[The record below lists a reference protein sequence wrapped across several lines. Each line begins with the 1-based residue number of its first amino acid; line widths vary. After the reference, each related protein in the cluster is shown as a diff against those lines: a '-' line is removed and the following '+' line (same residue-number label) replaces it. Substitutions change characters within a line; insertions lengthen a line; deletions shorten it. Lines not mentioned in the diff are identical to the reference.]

1 MENLGMANL
10 GDNSAT
16 TGDWGD
22 FRRQMPVSR
31 RWAFLD
37 HAAVAPL
44 SGPASTALTDWSA
57 AACNDGSTSYPLWVE
72 KIEHLRDLAAG
83 LIGAQREE
91 IGLVGNTTAGINIVA
106 GGFPWQPGD
115 NVVLPDDE
123 FPSNQYPWM
132 QLADLGVEVRR
143 VNCRGVGLDADRLA
157 SACDA
162 RTRIITA
169 SWVGFSS
176 GWRSDV
182 GRLAEIAHQGGALLF
197 LDAIQGLGVF
207 PLDVSASGVD
217 FMAADGHKWMLG
229 PEGAGI
235 FYVRREHLDLLRPVG
250 VGWNSVVGALD
261 FSKID
266 LTFKDT
272 AARYEGG
279 SVNLPGMM
287 ALGASLDLLARFGTE
302 AISRRVIE
310 LTDLACRRLEEAGA
324 VIVSSRPCGAEAA
337 GVKSGIVSFEVP
349 GRDCEEIA
357 RRCIEH
363 EVVLSCRG
371 GRLRI
376 SPHAYNTAEDIQR
389 LVEVVAGS

>member
-1 MENLGMANL
+1 MMASF
-10 GDNSAT
+10 GDNPT
-16 TGDWGD
+16 TASDWDG
-22 FRRQMPVSR
+22 FRRQMPVAR

-44 SGPASTALTDWSA
+44 SGPARNALTEWSTT
-57 AACNDGSTSYPLWVE
+57 ACNDGSTSYPLWVE
-72 KIEHLRDLAAG
+72 QIEHLRNLAAG

-91 IGLVGNTTAGINIVA
+91 IGLVSNTTAGINIVA

-143 VNCRGVGLDADRLA
+143 VRCGDVGLDPDRLA
-157 SACDA
+157 SACDD
-162 RTRIITA
+162 RTRIVTA
-169 SWVGFSS
+169 SWVGFTS
-176 GWRSDV
+176 GWRSEV

-207 PLDVSASGVD
+207 PLDVSATGVD

-250 VGWNSVVGALD
+250 VGWNSVVDALD
-261 FSKID
+261 FSRID

-279 SVNLPGMM
+279 SQNLPGMI
-287 ALGASLDLLARFGTE
+287 ALGASLDLLGRFGSA
-302 AISRRVIE
+302 AISRRIIE
-310 LTDLACRRLEEAGA
+310 LTDLACQQLEEAGA
-324 VIVSSRPCGAEAA
+324 TIVSARPCGAETA

-349 GRDCEEIA
+349 GRDPEEIA

-389 LVEVVAGS
+389 LVEIVAGS